1 MDGSGFGGGG
11 SMDGDFWLFFENKW
25 GFSGG
30 DLGGVKG
37 NGGKINIIIIEKEK
51 EFRFGMMLFLGLFFV
66 GKFLF

>member
-11 SMDGDFWLFFENKW
+11 GSIGGDFWLFFENKW

-37 NGGKINIIIIEKEK
+37 NGDKINIIIIEKEK
-51 EFRFGMMLFLGLFFV
+51 EF
-66 GKFLF
+66 